1 MVRLLL
7 VSLTLVAAVPSLR
20 AAAPPSAI
28 RSSLDIRYHP
38 GKDRQLL
45 DVFAPALSGKA
56 DPKRR
61 YPVVLFVHGGSWIVG
76 DKDHGGRNRAVGQ
89 SLARQGF
96 VAVLI
101 NYRLSPNVKHPEHAK
116 DVARAFAWVTKNIAD
131 QGGDPDRIILA
142 GHSAGGHLVTL
153 LVTDE
158 CYLADPALALDAFAR
173 KSIRAVVSLS
183 GVYRVPEAEEFRA
196 MTTVFIDNLVGED
209 GKGGMKGMMRPALFA
224 FSKGFNPFRMVFG
237 NDLDICKKASPI
249 THVRKGL
256 PPMLLLN
263 AERDVPGLR
272 VMSSDFA
279 KALRALGNVVETKEI
294 EDTTHRTILHQLR
307 SRDSDASKVVRDFL
321 TRHALAGKP

>member
-7 VSLTLVAAVPSLR
+7 VSLALFVTASSSR
-20 AAAPPSAI
+20 AAAPPPAI
-28 RSSLDIRYHP
+28 RSSLDIRYHA
-38 GKDRQLL
+38 GKDRHLL
-45 DVFAPALSGKA
+45 DVFGPALSGKA
-56 DPKRR
+56 DLKGR
-61 YPVVLFVHGGSWIVG
+61 YPVILFVHGGSWIAG
-76 DKDHGGRNRAVGQ
+76 DKDQRGRIRAVGQ

-101 NYRLSPNVKHPEHAK
+101 NYRLSPRVKHPEHVK
-116 DVARAFAWVTKNIAD
+116 DVARAFAWVSKNIAD
-131 QGGDPDRIILA
+131 HGGDPDRIVLV

-153 LVTDE
+153 LVADE
-158 CYLADPALALDAFAR
+158 SYLSDRALGLDARAR

-196 MTTVFIDNLVGED
+196 MATVFIDNLVGED
-209 GKGGMKGMMRPALFA
+209 SKGVMRPALFA

-237 NDLDICKKASPI
+237 SDLDICKKASPI

-263 AERDVPGLR
+263 AENEVPGLSD
-272 VMSSDFA
+272 MTEDFA
-279 KALRALGNVVETKEI
+279 KALRGLGNVVETKEI

-307 SRDSDASKVVRDFL
+307 ARDSDTSKLVLDFVR
-321 TRHALAGKP
+321 RHALVGKP